1 MATDG
6 PDPAPCDDKIF
17 KNGKCVLITHS
28 IPSNAMEGWVKK
40 VAEKSGQPV
49 DWHFCGGRARVL
61 ALGDIDKVHKAIKE
75 LMPEHD
81 ALQDQQYISHGLTP
95 PKR

>member
-1 MATDG
+1 MDPTQLPATTKSLTKG
-6 PDPAPCDDKIF
+6 YVF
-17 KNGKCVLITHS
+17 SSLIL
-28 IPSNAMEGWVKK
+28 SNAMEGWVKK
-40 VAEKSGQPV
+40 VAGKSGQPV
-49 DWHFCGGRARVL
+49 DWHFCGGRERVL
-61 ALGDIDKVHKAIKE
+61 ALGDIAKVNQAIQE